1 MRVPTGSQPT
11 PGAFAKAISAEVRSA
26 MARQRVSGAEL
37 ARMIGRSQNYLARR
51 LRDDV
56 PLSANDI
63 EDICEVLGQDL
74 PELVIAAAH
83 AIET

>member
-1 MRVPTGSQPT
+1 
-11 PGAFAKAISAEVRSA
+11 

-63 EDICEVLGQDL
+63 EDICEVLSEDL
-74 PELVIAAAH
+74 AELIIAAAR
-83 AIET
+83 AVKT